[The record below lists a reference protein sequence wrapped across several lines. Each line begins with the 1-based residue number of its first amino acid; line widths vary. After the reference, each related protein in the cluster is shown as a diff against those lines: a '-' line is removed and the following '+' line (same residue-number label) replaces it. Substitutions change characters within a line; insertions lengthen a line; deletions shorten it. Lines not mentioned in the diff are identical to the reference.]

1 MSDPLKNRLKVLRAE
16 LDLTQEQLAREI
28 GVSRLAI
35 HNIERGKSVPS
46 VALALRLSRF
56 FRVAV
61 ERIFTLEESS

>member
-1 MSDPLKNRLKVLRAE
+1 LADSLKNRLKVLRAE
-16 LDLTQEQLAREI
+16 LDITQDQLARKI

-46 VALALRLSRF
+46 VGLALRLSRF
-56 FRVAV
+56 FQVPV